1 MEEPIC
7 WLSPFTPFPL
17 GSVRSGCLQPIC
29 LALPNLRVAELQNMS
44 HVLQKEK
51 WSSRRGLW
59 AGGDKASPQ
68 AWGRAG
74 VGLPVAAMQP
84 DQAQE
89 PSAFS

>member
-1 MEEPIC
+1 MLAFPVHPVPIGVSAF
-7 WLSPFTPFPL
+7 WLLTA
-17 GSVRSGCLQPIC
+17 GQPIC
-29 LALPNLRVAELQNMS
+29 LALPNLCVAELQNMS
-44 HVLQKEK
+44 PVLRKGK

-59 AGGDKASPQ
+59 AGGDKASLW